1 MKTHFPVQLT
11 FCRNMKNKRVE
22 SPARSSITISKCHI
36 QVIERFSLVSDGP
49 QSREI
54 YRFCLKDVNRID
66 QVVFILLCH
75 CIHALLRIGS
85 NVKEVIDIFLT

>member
-1 MKTHFPVQLT
+1 
-11 FCRNMKNKRVE
+11 MKNKRVE

-54 YRFCLKDVNRID
+54 YRFCLKDVNRISFYF
-66 QVVFILLCH
+66 VNVHTPCSGLNKILRK
-75 CIHALLRIGS
+75 LL
-85 NVKEVIDIFLT
+85 IFS